1 MKTNPLRK
9 LAKLGQSVWYDY
21 IRRDLLHSGELERLI
36 HKDGLTGMTS
46 NPTIFGKAIVGTRL
60 YDEDI
65 QRAAMEKK
73 SPSAIFEILAVAD
86 VQRAA
91 DIFRRLYDD
100 SGGDDGFVSIEIGP
114 HLARDT
120 EGSIAEA
127 RKLWRACNRPNV
139 MIKIPGTEQGLGAI
153 RRCLAEGININIT
166 LLFSVERY
174 LEVMEAYLAA
184 CEERACAGYSFESL
198 RSVASFFVSRVDTN
212 IDMKLDKI
220 VREGGTDP
228 QSARQLRGKA
238 AIANARIAYQAF
250 EEVFGGK
257 RYADLK
263 SKGVRRQRPLWAS
276 TSTKDPAYPTLY
288 YVEALVAPDS
298 VDTMPRATFEAYRK
312 EGDPKVRIY
321 DDLESSH
328 AVLRQLE
335 ELGIA
340 GEQVSRELEVEGIKK
355 FSSSYDEVL
364 KAVEEKAVQLR
375 KGGPHEA
382 LHATRSAV

>member
-1 MKTNPLRK
+1 MRTNPFRK

-21 IRRDLLHSGELERLI
+21 IRRDLLQSGELERLI
-36 HKDGLTGMTS
+36 HEDGLRGMTS
-46 NPTIFGKAIVGTRL
+46 NPTIFGRAIGGTRL

-65 QRAAMEKK
+65 KRAAMEKK
-73 SPSAIFEILAVAD
+73 SPAAIFETLVVAD

-91 DIFRRLYDD
+91 DMFRRLYDD
-100 SGGDDGFVSIEIGP
+100 SGGDDGFVSIEVGP

-120 EGSIAEA
+120 EGAFAEA

-139 MIKIPGTEQGLGAI
+139 MVKIPGTEQGLGAI

-174 LEVMEAYLAA
+174 REVMDAYLAA
-184 CEERACAGYSFESL
+184 CEERARAGDSFESL

-212 IDMKLDKI
+212 VDKKLDKV

-298 VDTMPRATFEAYRK
+298 VDTMTRQTFEAYRK
-312 EGDPKVRIY
+312 RGDPKVRIY
-321 DDLESSH
+321 DDLEGSH
-328 AVLRQLE
+328 AVLRELE
-335 ELGIA
+335 KLGIA
-340 GEQVSRELEVEGIKK
+340 EEQVSKELEVDGIER
-355 FSSSYDEVL
+355 FSDSYDDVL
-364 KAVEEKAVQLR
+364 EAVEEKAM
-375 KGGPHEA
+375 
-382 LHATRSAV
+382 